1 MLEDIGNLIHGFAV
15 VVQPFNLLLMVVGIV
30 LGVIVGVLPG
40 LGGANG
46 VAILLPL
53 TFTMDPTTAIVMLS
67 CIYWGALFGGAITS
81 ILFNIPG
88 EAWSVATTFDGYP
101 MAQQGQAA
109 QALTAAFT
117 SSFIGSLVAV
127 LLITFLAPGIASF
140 ALQFG
145 PPEFF
150 AVYLLTFCSFVG
162 LGRED
167 KHKTIISMTL
177 GFLLAGIGLDTV
189 SGQLRMT
196 FGSDELLRGIN
207 FLVAVIGLFGISEIL
222 LTMEERLALRGHAAS
237 ISLRVVLNVWKDLP
251 RYWMT
256 LLRSSA
262 IGCWLGIT
270 PGGAIAASF
279 MGYNLAKRF
288 SNDPEG
294 FGKGKI
300 EGVFAPETAA
310 HASGTSALLPMLALG
325 IPGSGTA
332 AILLGGLLVWG
343 LNPGPLLFV
352 EHKDFV
358 WGLIASMYLGNVVGL
373 VMVLTTVPVFAAI
386 LRVPFSAIAP
396 MIVVSC
402 AIGAFAIQNAMFDVW
417 LMLVFGVVGYVF
429 KKLNIPLAPFTLALV
444 LGNRAEASFRLAMI
458 GAGGDLRVF
467 WSNWLVGTIT
477 TLALILLSWPLISQ
491 AFERLSRLWRPAAA
505 MRTPRP

>member
-1 MLEDIGNLIHGFAV
+1 LESFHLLFYGFTV
-15 VVQPFNLLLMVVGIV
+15 LLTWKTLLLMLLGLSLGIF
-30 LGVIVGVLPG
+30 VGVLPG
-40 LGGANG
+40 LGGPNG

-53 TFTMDPTTAIVMLS
+53 TFTMDPTSAIVMLS

-101 MAQQGQAA
+101 MAQKGQAA
-109 QALTAAFT
+109 EALTAAFT

-127 LLITFLAPGIASF
+127 ILITFLAPRIADF
-140 ALQFG
+140 ALKFG

-162 LGRED
+162 LGREA
-167 KHKTIISMTL
+167 KHKTIISMAL
-177 GFLLAGIGLDTV
+177 GLLLAGIGMDTV

-196 FGSDELLRGIN
+196 FGSSELMRGVN

-222 LTMEERLALRGHAAS
+222 LTMEERLALRGHAAK
-237 ISLRVVLNVWKDLP
+237 ISLKVVLKVWRDLP
-251 RYWMT
+251 KYWWT
-256 LLRSSA
+256 LVRSAA

-279 MGYNLAKRF
+279 MGYNVAKRM
-288 SNDPEG
+288 SRNPES
-294 FGKGKI
+294 FGTGRI

-310 HASGTSALLPMLALG
+310 HASGTSALLPMLSLG

-332 AILLGGLLVWG
+332 AILLGGLMVWG

-352 EHKDFV
+352 EHKEFV
-358 WGLIASMYLGNVVGL
+358 WGLIASMYLGNIVGL
-373 VMVLTTVPVFAAI
+373 IMVLTTVPLFASV
-386 LRVPFSAIAP
+386 LRVPFAAIAP

-402 AIGAFAIQNAMFDVW
+402 AIGAFAIQNAMFDIW
-417 LMLVFGVVGYVF
+417 LMVLFGIVGYVF
-429 KKLNIPLAPFTLALV
+429 KKIGIPLAPMTLALV
-444 LGNRAEASFRLAMI
+444 LGSRAEDSFRLAMI
-458 GAGGDLRVF
+458 GGGGSFRVF
-467 WSNWLVGTIT
+467 FDNGLVGTIT
-477 TLALILLSWPLISQ
+477 TLALVLLFWPL
-491 AFERLSRLWRPAAA
+491 AARIFA
-505 MRTPRP
+505 AVKKRA

>member
-1 MLEDIGNLIHGFAV
+1 MEAFGLLLYGFSV
-15 VVQPFNLLLMVVGIV
+15 ILTPMNLLLMVIGIT
-30 LGVIVGVLPG
+30 LGVLIGVLPG
-40 LGGANG
+40 LGGPNG

-53 TFTMDPTTAIVMLS
+53 TFTMDPTSAIVMLS
-67 CIYWGALFGGAITS
+67 CLYWGALFGGAITS

-101 MAQQGQAA
+101 MAQKGQAA
-109 QALTAAFT
+109 EALTAAFT
-117 SSFIGSLVAV
+117 SSFIGSLVAG
-127 LLITFLAPGIASF
+127 LLITFLAPRIASF
-140 ALQFG
+140 ALRFG

-162 LGRED
+162 LGKEE
-167 KHKTIISMTL
+167 KHKTLIAMAL
-177 GFLLAGIGLDTV
+177 GLLLSAIGMDTV
-189 SGQLRMT
+189 SGSLRMT
-196 FGSDELLRGIN
+196 FGSNELMRGVN

-222 LTMEERLALRGHAAS
+222 LTMEERLALRGHPAK
-237 ISLRVVLNVWKDLP
+237 ISLKVVFKVWRDLP
-251 RYWMT
+251 KYWVT
-256 LLRSSA
+256 LLRSSV

-288 SNDPEG
+288 DKDKDS
-294 FGKGKI
+294 FGKGRI

-310 HASGTSALLPMLALG
+310 HASGTAALLPMLALG

-332 AILLGGLLVWG
+332 AILLGGLMVWG

-373 VMVLTTVPVFAAI
+373 VLVLTTVPIFASI
-386 LRVPFSAIAP
+386 LRVPFAAVAP

-402 AIGAFAIQNAMFDVW
+402 AIGAYAIQNALFDVW
-417 LMLVFGVVGYVF
+417 LMLGFGVVGYVF
-429 KKLNIPLAPFTLALV
+429 KKIGIPLAPFTLALV
-444 LGNRAEASFRLAMI
+444 LGNRAEDAFRLAMI

-467 WSNWLVGTIT
+467 WSNGLVGSIT
-477 TLALILLSWPLISQ
+477 TLAIVLLFWPLIDR
-491 AFERLSRLWRPAAA
+491 AFGVAGHLLRPSRPSRIEP
-505 MRTPRP
+505 